1 MVYARFV
8 KHRAK
13 AQALIE
19 EGAVRLNRV
28 RVEKPA
34 HVVKPD
40 DVLTIALGGSVR
52 VVKVLGATER
62 RGSAS
67 VASLLYAEVAPAH
80 AAAAEKQDASPR
92 ILC

>member
-19 EGAVRLNRV
+19 QGAVRLNRV

-34 HVVKPD
+34 QVVKPD
-40 DVLTIALGGSVR
+40 DVLTIALAGSVR
-52 VVKVLGATER
+52 VVKVLGAAER

-67 VASLLYAEVAPAH
+67 VASQLFAEVGLTH
-80 AAAAEKQDASPR
+80 ASAAEKQDASGN